1 MKRLECSTKIGVVLS
16 FALLG
21 LKTDRPKD
29 KVMKAKNENREVE
42 MSERTVCE
50 RVKKRMRERLL
61 GTGQQ

>member
-1 MKRLECSTKIGVVLS
+1 MKRLQCSIKFGVVLS
-16 FALLG
+16 FTLLG